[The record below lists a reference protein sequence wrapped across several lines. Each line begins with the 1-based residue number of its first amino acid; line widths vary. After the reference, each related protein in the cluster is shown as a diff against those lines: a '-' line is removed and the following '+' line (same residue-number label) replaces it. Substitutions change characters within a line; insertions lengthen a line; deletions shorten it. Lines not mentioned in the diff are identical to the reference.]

1 MRIHD
6 GKAEI
11 RDALTIGEGVINLER
26 VIHVKLGLTPEDD
39 IHDVG
44 PRFQEPPPKGPGKI
58 NT

>member
-1 MRIHD
+1 MWIHD

-11 RDALTIGEGVINLER
+11 RDALTISEGVIYLER

-44 PRFQEPPPKGPGKI
+44 LRFLEPQAKGPRKI